1 MCFFYLERLFWII
14 NQVSP
19 NPSVA
24 ALCGIFSKD
33 RHCIRFWSFFFWKP
47 KSSNLKIFRY
57 DWQRQLYIV
66 VFSLYLGFGVDFHDI
81 LPVFLPLALIR
92 MWSAFYYDVLRISL
106 GHQTTVLD
114 QNRLLRMGP
123 IFGDFVETA
132 DHKRAVGTVLESCSY
147 CRRTNT
153 VDVAST
159 LGRTEK
165 VFTIMIHAANLKFVF
180 CTRIREEISWS
191 WNSIFPFVQTCLY
204 TSLCHSGKPNIW
216 RGHRYVSL

>member
-1 MCFFYLERLFWII
+1 MLFLPRTPFL
-14 NQVSP
+14 NHQSSKPESFSCSP
-19 NPSVA
+19 VWDLFQRSPLHSFLV
-24 ALCGIFSKD
+24 I
-33 RHCIRFWSFFFWKP
+33 FFFWKP

-57 DWQRQLYIV
+57 DWQRQLNIV

-81 LPVFLPLALIR
+81 LPVFLPPTLIR
-92 MWSAFYYDVLRISL
+92 MWSAFDYDVLRISL

-132 DHKRAVGTVLESCSY
+132 DHKRAVSTVLESCSY

-180 CTRIREEISWS
+180 CTRIREEIS
-191 WNSIFPFVQTCLY
+191 
-204 TSLCHSGKPNIW
+204 
-216 RGHRYVSL
+216 